1 MLSLNF
7 MPFQHVFFSSAY
19 SNWWEFSLDVTPTTS
34 YSMLCLLCLAGWL
47 VQLIWVCFF
56 CWLLIGWIIGWLVVG
71 SLVIG
76 WVVGSSLVVG

>member
-34 YSMLCLLCLAGWL
+34 YWMLCLLCLAGWL
-47 VQLIWVCFF
+47 VQLIWVFLLAVD
-56 CWLLIGWIIGWLVVG
+56 WLDNWLVGCWFVG
-71 SLVIG
+71 NWVGG
-76 WVVGSSLVVG
+76 W